1 MKLVL
6 AGLSVR
12 KNLESTLGRC
22 GGSMM
27 LVHAPVNARKCQ

>member
-6 AGLSVR
+6 SSLSVR
-12 KNLESTLGRC
+12 KNLESTLHHC

-27 LVHAPVNARKCQ
+27 LVHASVNARKSQ